1 MSTTNSLIEFA
12 SRNRELF
19 FEVVDIF
26 KNDEPLLDI
35 INQQSKKINLLN
47 NQLLNLK
54 RQLNTSI

>member
-47 NQLLNLK
+47 NQLVNLK